1 MSINTKSYIVPTAGM
16 TWRAVYQALFT
27 VVTIAIIGVV
37 SFASAAQSLP
47 AADNDPKSNQPRSV
61 DGKIPL
67 PQALSDILD
76 KQSFNR
82 LAKANNNTAP
92 KAGKNASPNS
102 SGVIRP
108 GTTGDAAQNLA
119 NAIVDEDDD
128 SSFITLL
135 QASLAK
141 QGGFGTFPWPV
152 WTPAIPV
159 VPPSTTG
166 NTYYVDGSAGSDANT
181 GRASALS
188 FRTIAK
194 ALSVLASGDTILI
207 KKGLYREPIDLS
219 AKSVPTGTQAKPI
232 TIGSFGDGEVIVDGS
247 AKVNNWTNVSGSVWR
262 ASVPFTPIGIV
273 VNEVPLKQVTQGQGG
288 STAPQ
293 VGIGGV
299 TSGSGKWH
307 ISGGVITA
315 DFGTT
320 IGAGNP
326 NTADI
331 VVPNNVGNQAHV
343 FFFNQNYVRF
353 IGLTVRGSG
362 SNGIWGYG
370 SNVTVQSC
378 NIKFNGKSAVSF
390 LFNSAAGVQTTDNSV
405 ITSHI
410 YHNVLSN
417 WPRGNNGYAESGG
430 GWPATVNWSGQL
442 RPVAR
447 GNIVHMNGGEGIAS
461 YGSFQGKQFGSAL
474 FEQNVV
480 YDNWSVNMYFDNQP
494 NNVARNNFLFNHPA
508 DYNPA
513 TTNFLYVS
521 NTFFPYDRI
530 GRFSVCLM
538 FADEQNSSDG
548 INNYANVD
556 GTKLYNNVI
565 AGCRIGIRDYSE
577 GATTQQYHGVKNTLI
592 ANNTIIMPSGTFPNA
607 STFGIFLLDNAN
619 RNVNSVIAN
628 NIIYGFNNDALIYA
642 ELTGP
647 LTGITLNNNLY
658 FSTGATPFGS
668 GNGNVASSPV
678 KRYNF
683 SGWKVNASGSDTS
696 SVFAAPLLVD
706 ANHFNGTG
714 IAPYVFGNAD
724 IGSSSPARN
733 LGITQLFSPP
743 VNFRLQNRGS
753 WNAGAF

>member
-1 MSINTKSYIVPTAGM
+1 MSINTKAYIVRTACM
-16 TWRAVYQALFT
+16 TWRATYRALFPAVAT
-27 VVTIAIIGVV
+27 AIIGLAP
-37 SFASAAQSLP
+37 FATAAQNLP
-47 AADNDPKSNQPRSV
+47 VDTDASNQPHSV
-61 DGKIPL
+61 DGKISP
-67 PQALSDILD
+67 PQAFPDTLS
-76 KQSFNR
+76 KQSVNR
-82 LAKANNNTAP
+82 LSKTNNDTTP
-92 KAGKNASPNS
+92 KAGKKVSPNS
-102 SGVIRP
+102 SGAIGAGAP
-108 GTTGDAAQNLA
+108 DNAAQNLA
-119 NAIVDEDDD
+119 NEVVDEDDD
-128 SSFITLL
+128 ASSILLL
-135 QASLAK
+135 QAALAM
-141 QGGFGTFPWPV
+141 QGGFGAFPWPV

-166 NTYYVDGSAGSDANT
+166 ITYYVDGNGGSDSNT
-181 GRASALS
+181 GRASTLS
-188 FRTIAK
+188 FKTIAK
-194 ALSVLASGDTILI
+194 ALSVLAAGDTILI
-207 KKGLYREPIDLS
+207 KKGLYREPIDLN

-293 VGIGGV
+293 VGISGV

-307 ISGGVITA
+307 IGGGVITA

-320 IGAGNP
+320 IGTGNP

-343 FFFNQNYVRF
+343 FFFNQNYIRF
-353 IGLTVRGSG
+353 VGLTVRGSG

-370 SNVTVQSC
+370 SNITVQSC

-390 LFNSAAGVQTTDNSV
+390 LYNSAAGVQTTDNSV

-442 RPVAR
+442 RPLAR

-508 DYNPA
+508 DYNAA

-556 GTKLYNNVI
+556 GTKLYNNLI

-577 GATTQQYHGVKNTLI
+577 GSITQQYHGVKNTLI

-683 SGWKVNASGSDTS
+683 SNWKVNAAGSDTS
-696 SVFAAPLLVD
+696 SLFAAPLLVD
-706 ANHFNGTG
+706 ANHFNGAG
-714 IAPYVFGNAD
+714 ITPYVFGKAD

-743 VNFRLQNRGS
+743 VNFRLQNRSS